1 MQINQSQTRLQSTQ
15 LLREKFLSKRS
26 NSMNIKYQYSA
37 FVPTM
42 YPKIKDR
49 DTSPLRLIK
58 SVIDEDKEGG
68 YSDGE
73 DGKNNQCCRRVV
85 NRLKN
90 SIIDENKREFKSSIE
105 IPKINFND
113 SKLVYTHIITREPVS
128 MKMSS
133 DSNSSIQNK
142 ITDNLEADNL
152 PPLKKKNSILYSL
165 EKRKTSSNC

>member
-1 MQINQSQTRLQSTQ
+1 MQINQSTQ
-15 LLREKFLSKRS
+15 LLRQKFLSKRC

-58 SVIDEDKEGG
+58 SVINEDKEGG

-73 DGKNNQCCRRVV
+73 DGKNNQCCRRVG
-85 NRLKN
+85 NRLRN
-90 SIIDENKREFKSSIE
+90 SIIDEHKRAIKSSIE

-113 SKLVYTHIITREPVS
+113 SKLVYTHIITIEPVS
-128 MKMSS
+128 IMKMSS

-142 ITDNLEADNL
+142 ITDNLGADNL

-165 EKRKTSSNC
+165 ERRKTSRD